1 MNRSCWNDHPAPILD
16 NSSVGCPFKEPPS
29 VFEDSDSLSSKQIFY
44 RVVVFL
50 VLEHF
55 QLFIIK
61 LVGRVRLRHMTSQ
74 AHQPLAH
81 ETSLCRQWNKNKA
94 KKQAADWELETRR
107 QHQLMAEELFP
118 AHASEQVH
126 AIQLGKK
133 FGGRWL
139 KKARKSMETKS
150 RSLRTRASQRFLGSS
165 KDLSKSMTGSGD
177 GESGPASPKKSPD
190 KKGHASLTKSV
201 QSPRT
206 PPDDDDDPGAMLTR
220 QRSSSNRKISFK
232 ADDGADDGA
241 LARQSPRSPPSSSS
255 TGDDGGGLARTSS
268 KSSLVS
274 SRSSSMRGA
283 QTPPPPSPNPPG

>member
-1 MNRSCWNDHPAPILD
+1 MNHSCWNDHPAPILD

-29 VFEDSDSLSSKQIFY
+29 VFEDSDSLSSKQIFI

-61 LVGRVRLRHMTSQ
+61 LVGRVRLRHTPQ

-81 ETSLCRQWNKNKA
+81 ETSLCRQRNKNKA
-94 KKQAADWELETRR
+94 KQQDEKWGLETRR

-139 KKARKSMETKS
+139 KKAHKRMEKRK
-150 RSLRTRASQRFLGSS
+150 RSLRTRASQRLLGSS
-165 KDLSKSMTGSGD
+165 SSSKSMTGSGD
-177 GESGPASPKKSPD
+177 GENGPASPKRSPE
-190 KKGHASLTKSV
+190 KKGGLTGAKSV

-206 PPDDDDDPGAMLTR
+206 PPDDDDDDPGAMLTR
-220 QRSSSNRKISFK
+220 QRSSSRKKLVVSFDSP
-232 ADDGADDGA
+232 AEDDGA

-268 KSSLVS
+268 KSSLAS
-274 SRSSSMRGA
+274 PSSSMRGA
-283 QTPPPPSPNPPG
+283 RTQAS

>member
-1 MNRSCWNDHPAPILD
+1 M
-16 NSSVGCPFKEPPS
+16 
-29 VFEDSDSLSSKQIFY
+29 FEDSDSLSSKQIFI
-44 RVVVFL
+44 RVAVFL

-61 LVGRVRLRHMTSQ
+61 LVGRVRLRHTPQ

-81 ETSLCRQWNKNKA
+81 ETSLCRQRNKNKA
-94 KKQAADWELETRR
+94 KQQDEKWGLETRR

-139 KKARKSMETKS
+139 KKAHKRMEKRK
-150 RSLRTRASQRFLGSS
+150 RSLRTRASQRLLGSS
-165 KDLSKSMTGSGD
+165 SSSKSMTGSGD
-177 GESGPASPKKSPD
+177 GENGPASPKRSPE
-190 KKGHASLTKSV
+190 KKGGLTGAKSV

-206 PPDDDDDPGAMLTR
+206 PPDDDDDDPGAMLTR
-220 QRSSSNRKISFK
+220 QRSSSRKKLVVSFDSP
-232 ADDGADDGA
+232 AEDDGA

-268 KSSLVS
+268 KSSLAS
-274 SRSSSMRGA
+274 PSSSMRGA
-283 QTPPPPSPNPPG
+283 RTQAS

>member
-1 MNRSCWNDHPAPILD
+1 
-16 NSSVGCPFKEPPS
+16 
-29 VFEDSDSLSSKQIFY
+29 
-44 RVVVFL
+44 
-50 VLEHF
+50 
-55 QLFIIK
+55 
-61 LVGRVRLRHMTSQ
+61 
-74 AHQPLAH
+74 
-81 ETSLCRQWNKNKA
+81 
-94 KKQAADWELETRR
+94 
-107 QHQLMAEELFP
+107 MAEELFP

-133 FGGRWL
+133 FGGMWL
-139 KKARKSMETKS
+139 KKARKRMETKS
-150 RSLRTRASQRFLGSS
+150 RRLGRFLGSS

-220 QRSSSNRKISFK
+220 TRSSSNRNISFK

-283 QTPPPPSPNPPG
+283 QTPAPQSQPAELTCTCCSVVRVSNPWTRPAEVPHRPGRGPWCPRTLDCQPADDSKMWGSRPCLPSSQRQRLPS

>member
-1 MNRSCWNDHPAPILD
+1 
-16 NSSVGCPFKEPPS
+16 
-29 VFEDSDSLSSKQIFY
+29 
-44 RVVVFL
+44 
-50 VLEHF
+50 
-55 QLFIIK
+55 
-61 LVGRVRLRHMTSQ
+61 
-74 AHQPLAH
+74 
-81 ETSLCRQWNKNKA
+81 
-94 KKQAADWELETRR
+94 
-107 QHQLMAEELFP
+107 MAEELFP

-133 FGGRWL
+133 FGGMWL

-220 QRSSSNRKISFK
+220 TRSSSNRNISFK

-283 QTPPPPSPNPPG
+283 QTPRPQSQPAGLTCTCCSVVRVSNPWTRPAEVPHRPGRRPWCPRTLDC